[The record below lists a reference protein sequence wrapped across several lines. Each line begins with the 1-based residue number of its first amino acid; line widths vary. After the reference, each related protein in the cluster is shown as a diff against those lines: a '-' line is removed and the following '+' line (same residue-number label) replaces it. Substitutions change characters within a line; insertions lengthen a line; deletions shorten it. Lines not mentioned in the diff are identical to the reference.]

1 LVLPAIARP
10 VTVSGDRPL
19 SGFVRGWSDANGSH
33 SHDSHPPAG
42 SAAPALRAQLE
53 DLRTATI
60 RMQRATGAG
69 AKVDIP

>member
-1 LVLPAIARP
+1 M
-10 VTVSGDRPL
+10 VSGDRPL
-19 SGFVRGWSDANGSH
+19 SGFVRAGRSSSMVSH
-33 SHDSHPPAG
+33 RHDSHPPAG

-60 RMQRATGAG
+60 RIQRATGAG

>member
-1 LVLPAIARP
+1 M
-10 VTVSGDRPL
+10 VSHR
-19 SGFVRGWSDANGSH
+19 
-33 SHDSHPPAG
+33 HDSHPPAG

-53 DLRTATI
+53 DLRMATI